1 MKSKRGFIPRIFKNH
16 SLDTLSRNTFI
27 LISVN
32 YIPNSSLD
40 TVVNIYVYAQMFVKH
55 FKNNYTQVS
64 LLFVS
69 ALLIHSISK
78 PRKENIIMTKYS
90 LITYALFAFL
100 VQTLPYVCSN
110 FLETCFQMVLT
121 YGLKTMSMLR
131 WLRGAY
137 LKCNLS

>member
-55 FKNNYTQVS
+55 FKSFTPVCFRFINTQYIKTTKRKYNNDQVFLNNIRS
-64 LLFVS
+64 VCLFGT
-69 ALLIHSISK
+69 
-78 PRKENIIMTKYS
+78 N
-90 LITYALFAFL
+90 F
-100 VQTLPYVCSN
+100 TLCV
-110 FLETCFQMVLT
+110 F
-121 YGLKTMSMLR
+121 
-131 WLRGAY
+131 
-137 LKCNLS
+137 